1 MKVWRDHM
9 SFWLISATLMG
20 LLIALQVA
28 LKPWQG
34 TEKKLERLIYLP
46 DAEYLK
52 IVSLGY
58 RELIADLLWIHSIQV
73 MGEKK
78 VSESNGR
85 WLYRSLGGR
94 FSLVVEFGLL
104 VGTMLLVASGG
115 VWWAW
120 GYLVY
125 TAMNGLSA
133 WLILSGRV

>member
-58 RELIADLLWIHSIQV
+58 RELIADLLWIQSIQV
-73 MGEKK
+73 MGEKFPNPTAAG
-78 VSESNGR
+78 SIARSTSLRR
-85 WLYRSLGGR
+85 WIRNSYEPTKPGD
-94 FSLVVEFGLL
+94 
-104 VGTMLLVASGG
+104 
-115 VWWAW
+115 W
-120 GYLVY
+120 
-125 TAMNGLSA
+125 LSP
-133 WLILSGRV
+133 LSSCCPRKAIN